1 MALLL
6 TEEYLPS
13 NVYIGGAVAKTKD
26 NYEIA
31 QPFIDF
37 INGTKSNIDKFKNFI
52 KSTTIKLQSW
62 WQYGDKNPLHWLA
75 AGVDSILQKAN
86 YYKATFFG
94 RNLSGWAKDDPV
106 AWGCGV
112 GAAIGTVFLIGGL
125 VTMIPGAGVVAAAG
139 AAGAAVYAGF
149 TALSGGVKG
158 IIQVAKVAVKGLNFI
173 PGIGGLVRWAVGG
186 VQRLWS
192 FNWNQT
198 DAQIRK
204 AQQQRIK
211 ALAGRWGE
219 ALGATVGTLCGF
231 TLGRAAKS
239 NAPRLMRFNP
249 LLLAK
254 LKELEFRSWAE
265 PGELWE
271 EAVEEMKSTLVATG
285 RAIVAVIFMET
296 YVNIRKLVKSFV
308 KYSGLG
314 LIFPWL
320 GKVSEQWGAE
330 GSQPWSFAS
339 QQEKWIDSIKIDW
352 LKDFTEEFVEAVQ
365 DMCAESTIIVSYAL

>member
-13 NVYIGGAVAKTKD
+13 NVYVGGAVAKTKD

-37 INGTKSNIDKFKNFI
+37 INGTKSNIDKLKGWI
-52 KSTTIKLQSW
+52 KSTSIKLQSW
-62 WQYGDKNPLHWLA
+62 WQYGNKNPLDWLA
-75 AGVDSILQKAN
+75 AGVDSILQKVD
-86 YYKATFFG
+86 YYKRTFFG
-94 RNLSGWAKDDPV
+94 RNLSGWANDDPV

-112 GAAIGTVFLIGGL
+112 GAVIGTAFLVGGL
-125 VTMIPGAGVVAAAG
+125 VLSSPVVGAFVAAG
-139 AAGAAVYAGF
+139 TAAYVGY
-149 TALSGGVKG
+149 TALSGGAKG
-158 IIQVAKVAVKGLNFI
+158 IVQAVKIATKGLQYI

-186 VQRLWS
+186 VQRIWS
-192 FNWNQT
+192 FNWQQT

-204 AQQQRIK
+204 MQQQRIK

-254 LKELEFRSWAE
+254 LKELEFRSWSE

-271 EAVEEMKSTLVATG
+271 EAIEEMKSTLVATG

-296 YVNIRKLVKSFV
+296 YVNARKLIKSFV

-314 LIFPWL
+314 TIFPWL
-320 GKVSEQWGAE
+320 GKTVGKWGEPGQEA
-330 GSQPWSFAS
+330 WSFAK
-339 QQEKWIDSIKIDW
+339 QQEKMIESIKIDW
-352 LKDFTEEFVEAVQ
+352 LKDFTEEFVEATQ

>member
-6 TEEYLPS
+6 SEEYLPS
-13 NVYIGGAVAKTKD
+13 NIYDGSAAAKTPD
-26 NYEIA
+26 GYDIA
-31 QPFIDF
+31 QPW
-37 INGTKSNIDKFKNFI
+37 INAYKRIKNKWDEWLNWLNSIKDKVE
-52 KSTTIKLQSW
+52 TTFQSL
-62 WQYGDKNPLHWLA
+62 DPKKLA
-75 AGVDSILQKAN
+75 ANVKNWWHSLKVGGVSA
-86 YYKATFFG
+86 AAWF
-94 RNLSGWAKDDPV
+94 KDDPV
-106 AWGCGV
+106 GATAGVLLV
-112 GAAIGTVFLIGGL
+112 GAGTLL
-125 VTMIPGAGVVAAAG
+125 VTGLGNAVVA
-139 AAGAAVYAGF
+139 V
-149 TALSGGVKG
+149 SGGVKG
-158 IIQVAKVAVKGLNFI
+158 LVQAAKIAIKGLKYI

-186 VQRLWS
+186 IQRIWS
-192 FNWNQT
+192 FNWQQT

-204 AQQQRIK
+204 MQQQRIK

-254 LKELEFRSWAE
+254 LKELEFRSWSE
-265 PGELWE
+265 PGGLWE

-296 YVNIRKLVKSFV
+296 YVNVRKLIKSFV

-314 LIFPWL
+314 TIFPWL
-320 GKVSEQWGAE
+320 GTTVGKWGEPGQEA
-330 GSQPWSFAS
+330 WSFAK
-339 QQEKWIDSIKIDW
+339 QQEKMIESIKIDW
-352 LKDFTEEFVEAVQ
+352 LKDFTEEFVEAAQ

>member
-1 MALLL
+1 MVSKRVKPIYLLLLFPLYLLTMALLL

-13 NVYIGGAVAKTKD
+13 NVYDGTAAAKTPD
-26 NYEIA
+26 GYDIA
-31 QPFIDF
+31 QPWIDAYQGIKTAWDNTKKWIAGIGQN
-37 INGTKSNIDKFKNFI
+37 INNFLTAIDPRNIAKNVSN
-52 KSTTIKLQSW
+52 W
-62 WQYGDKNPLHWLA
+62 WHNLKIG
-75 AGVDSILQKAN
+75 GVSV
-86 YYKATFFG
+86 
-94 RNLSGWAKDDPV
+94 SGWFKDDPIGATAGV
-106 AWGCGV
+106 ALV
-112 GAAIGTVFLIGGL
+112 GGATLL
-125 VTMIPGAGVVAAAG
+125 VTGLTQTVI
-139 AAGAAVYAGF
+139 
-149 TALSGGVKG
+149 ALSGGVKG
-158 IIQVAKVAVKGLNFI
+158 IVQAAKIAVKGLRYV
-173 PGIGGLVRWAVGG
+173 PGIGSLVRWAVGG

-204 AQQQRIK
+204 AQQQQIK

-271 EAVEEMKSTLVATG
+271 EAVEEMKTTLVATG

-296 YVNIRKLVKSFV
+296 YVNIRKLIKSFV
-308 KYSGLG
+308 KFSGLG

-320 GKVSEQWGAE
+320 GKASEAWGKE
-330 GSQPWSFAS
+330 GSQPWSFAGK
-339 QQEKWIDSIKIDW
+339 QEKFIDSIKIDW
-352 LKDFTEEFVEAVQ
+352 LQDFTEEFVEAAQ

>member
-1 MALLL
+1 MAILL
-6 TEEYLPS
+6 TEEYIPS
-13 NVYIGGAVAKTKD
+13 NVYIGGAVAKTED

-37 INGTKSNIDKFKNFI
+37 ISGTKSNIQKLKSWI
-52 KSTTIKLQSW
+52 KSTVIKTQSW
-62 WQYGDKNPLHWLA
+62 LQYGNKNPLDWLA
-75 AGVDSILQKAN
+75 AGVDSILTKAD
-86 YYKATFFG
+86 YYKRTFFG

-112 GAAIGTVFLIGGL
+112 GATIGTAFLIGGL
-125 VTMIPGAGVVAAAG
+125 VLSSPVLGAVAAAG
-139 AAGAAVYAGF
+139 AAAYAGF
-149 TALSGGVKG
+149 TMLSGGVKG
-158 IIQVAKVAVKGLNFI
+158 LVQAAKIAVKGLNFI

-198 DAQIRK
+198 DAQIR
-204 AQQQRIK
+204 ANQTQQIK

-231 TLGRAAKS
+231 TLGRAAKA

-271 EAVEEMKSTLVATG
+271 EAVEEVKSTLVASG
-285 RAIVAVIFMET
+285 RAIVAVVFMET
-296 YVNIRKLVKSFV
+296 YVNVRKLIKSFV

-314 LIFPWL
+314 TVFPWL
-320 GKVSEQWGAE
+320 GKASEQWGKE

-339 QQEKWIDSIKIDW
+339 QQEKSIESIKIDW
-352 LKDFTEEFVEAVQ
+352 LKDFTEEFVEATQ
-365 DMCAESTIIVSYAL
+365 DMCAESTIIASYAL

>member
-13 NVYIGGAVAKTKD
+13 NIYDGTAVAKTPD
-26 NYEIA
+26 GYDIA
-31 QPFIDF
+31 QPFIN
-37 INGTKSNIDKFKNFI
+37 IMNGTKEKWNRWLTWLDQIKAKANAVFTSLDPRNI
-52 KSTTIKLQSW
+52 
-62 WQYGDKNPLHWLA
+62 A
-75 AGVDSILQKAN
+75 AGVKGWWHSLKI
-86 YYKATFFG
+86 G
-94 RNLSGWAKDDPV
+94 GVSVSGWFKDDPV
-106 AWGCGV
+106 GATAGVLLV
-112 GAAIGTVFLIGGL
+112 GAGSLL
-125 VTMIPGAGVVAAAG
+125 VTGIGEGAI
-139 AAGAAVYAGF
+139 
-149 TALSGGVKG
+149 ALSGGLKG
-158 IIQVAKVAVKGLNFI
+158 IIQAAKIAVKGLKFI

-204 AQQQRIK
+204 AQQQQIK

-254 LKELEFRSWAE
+254 LKELEFRSWSE

-271 EAVEEMKSTLVATG
+271 EAVEEMKSTLVSTG

-296 YVNIRKLVKSFV
+296 YVNVRKLVKSFV

-314 LIFPWL
+314 AIFPWL
-320 GKVSEQWGAE
+320 GKAAEAWGKE
-330 GSQPWSFAS
+330 GSQPWSFAG
-339 QQEKWIDSIKIDW
+339 QQEKFIDSIKIDW
-352 LKDFTEEFVEAVQ
+352 LKDFTEEFVEAAQ